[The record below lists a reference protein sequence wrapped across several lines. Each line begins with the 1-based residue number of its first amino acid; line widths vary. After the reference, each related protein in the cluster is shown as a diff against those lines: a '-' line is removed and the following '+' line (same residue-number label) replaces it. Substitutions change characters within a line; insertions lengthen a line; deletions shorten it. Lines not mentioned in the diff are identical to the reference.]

1 MVHGGHYQFC
11 TCSLADSMIANAVSN
26 SLVSFSSS
34 SFFKYSLRSSN
45 ALTKR
50 RWQSGTIIIDSCN
63 TSSSCAR
70 REKTS
75 RTKESVRLLRFF
87 FLFVRHRCQQQ
98 MNLPF
103 AKHDRLCLR
112 HVISRCALFAD
123 PPHVHTLFSPLPSV
137 SIHLFLLWFVLI
149 VDLPLFREI
158 IFKKNTWICDAKKV
172 LCDSERVSVTNN
184 AATNK

>member
-1 MVHGGHYQFC
+1 MIFAIRVVDCGRYQFC

-26 SLVSFSSS
+26 SLVVFSSS

-63 TSSSCAR
+63 TSSSCAP
-70 REKTS
+70 KTS
-75 RTKESVRLLRFF
+75 RTKESEFYF
-87 FLFVRHRCQQQ
+87 IWFVFAVSCWFI
-98 MNLPF
+98 LPF
-103 AKHDRLCLR
+103 ARHDRLCLR

-149 VDLPLFREI
+149 GDLPLFREI
-158 IFKKNTWICDAKKV
+158 IFFF
-172 LCDSERVSVTNN
+172 
-184 AATNK
+184 